1 MRRVASLTGKIRGIG
16 RPISWALILAAPLA
30 ALSQPALAQTKGI
43 VGLTQFNE
51 VAPVMIAKEEG
62 FFAKHGLDVTI
73 QLIPLNSLMPAA
85 LGTSAY
91 LSKTSRELEMR
102 NVASRCF

>member
-1 MRRVASLTGKIRGIG
+1 
-16 RPISWALILAAPLA
+16 A
-30 ALSQPALAQTKGI
+30 ALSQPAFAQTKMI

-51 VAPVMIAKEEG
+51 VAPVMVAKEEG

-85 LGTSAY
+85 LQSDSTQIASLTPPLLLQAVDGGLY
-91 LSKTSRELEMR
+91 L
-102 NVASRCF
+102 VAISGVAVTGNTDTNFG